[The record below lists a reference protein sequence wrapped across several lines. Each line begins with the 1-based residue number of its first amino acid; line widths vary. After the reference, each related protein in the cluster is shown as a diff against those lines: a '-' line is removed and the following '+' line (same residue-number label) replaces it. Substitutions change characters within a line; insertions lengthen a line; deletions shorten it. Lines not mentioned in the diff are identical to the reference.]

1 MSKGLL
7 GTLYWYLEVN
17 ITTTSTNQIS
27 QPDSRQILRH
37 QYGISVERV
46 TDVSPGET
54 SLAVRNREK
63 REEHGL
69 ISQTAVGNLVW
80 A

>member
-1 MSKGLL
+1 ML
-7 GTLYWYLEVN
+7 
-17 ITTTSTNQIS
+17 TNQIS
-27 QPDSRQILRH
+27 WPDSGQILRH

-46 TDVSPGET
+46 TDVSPGKT
-54 SLAVRNREK
+54 SLAVRNKEK

-69 ISQTAVGNLVW
+69 ISQIAVGNLVW